1 MKSFK
6 KILLVNL
13 IVFGLLFATE
23 VVFAQAGSTVSL
35 ENPIGAGTDI
45 NTILGSGIKVALGVV
60 GSISLLVFVYGGFL
74 WLTSAG
80 SSEKVKKGW
89 DTIIYA
95 VIGLFIIFSSYA
107 ILNTV
112 LNGIVGG
119 SGGGDDDPNAACEAV
134 GEGFSCGSISKCA
147 ISGIGDED
155 LSFSIEQQRQLCEE
169 NPDVCKLN
177 ICGGGNENVCCKA
190 K

>member
-1 MKSFK
+1 MKNFK

-13 IVFGLLFATE
+13 IVFGLLITTG
-23 VVFAQAGSTVSL
+23 VVFAQAGSTVQL

-45 NTILGSGIKVALGVV
+45 NTILGNGIKVALGIV
-60 GSISLLVFVYGGFL
+60 GSLSLLVFVYGGFL

-89 DTIIYA
+89 DTMIYA
-95 VIGLFIIFSSYA
+95 VIGLFVIFSSYA

-112 LNGIVGG
+112 LNGIVGS
-119 SGGGDDDPNAACEAV
+119 SGGDGDPNAACEAV
-134 GEGFSCGSISKCA
+134 GEGFACGSISKCA
-147 ISGIGDED
+147 IPQLPADPIFTLD
-155 LSFSIEQQRQLCEE
+155 QQRVICEA
-169 NPDVCKLN
+169 NPNVCNLN
-177 ICGGGNENVCCKA
+177 LCGGGNENVCCKA

>member
-13 IVFGLLFATE
+13 IVFGLLFATG
-23 VVFAQAGSTVSL
+23 VVFAQAGETIAL

-60 GSISLLVFVYGGFL
+60 GSLSLLVFVYGGFL

-89 DTIIYA
+89 DTMIYA
-95 VIGLFIIFSSYA
+95 AIGLFVIFSSYA

-119 SGGGDDDPNAACEAV
+119 SGGDNPAVACADV
-134 GEGFSCGSISKCA
+134 GEGFACNSISKCA